1 MLADT
6 YQTTSTEVTNYIH
19 VLSYSIR
26 TRVRCVYLLR
36 MRIRSRAKD
45 EKFGVRAARRTR
57 KICCLGTRLE
67 KNL

>member
-6 YQTTSTEVTNYIH
+6 YQTPSTEVTNYIH

-45 EKFGVRAARRTR
+45 EKFGVWGRD
-57 KICCLGTRLE
+57 
-67 KNL
+67 